1 MILSITNKLTYR
13 RITMKFVSVKELPYD
28 IFKSML
34 EDETIS
40 DATKTFLKK
49 ERGDRRYKVNSYE
62 N

>member
-1 MILSITNKLTYR
+1 
-13 RITMKFVSVKELPYD
+13 MKFVSVKELPYD

-49 ERGDRRYKVNSYE
+49 ERNDKRFKE
-62 N
+62 NYSNDH

>member
-1 MILSITNKLTYR
+1 
-13 RITMKFVSVKELPYD
+13 MKFVSVKELPYD

-49 ERGDRRYKVNSYE
+49 ERGDRRYKVNSNE